1 MTQPLQPMTFTV
13 VTYLLQ
19 NEFSPQTE
27 SKNLKNVTAEQ
38 CSMLELSGAEGNC
51 SLESDFSL
59 FTLPLKHKDLR
70 LGLGSFWD
78 LRSHSKEVSNQTFPL
93 EQILCR
99 CQQDSNGYQGY
110 QWLPMGFS
118 SSTCG

>member
-27 SKNLKNVTAEQ
+27 SKNLKNVTAKQ
-38 CSMLELSGAEGNC
+38 CSMLELSWAEGNC

-70 LGLGSFWD
+70 LGPGSFWD
-78 LRSHSKEVSNQTFPL
+78 LRGPPTRPFWL

-118 SSTCG
+118 SGTCG